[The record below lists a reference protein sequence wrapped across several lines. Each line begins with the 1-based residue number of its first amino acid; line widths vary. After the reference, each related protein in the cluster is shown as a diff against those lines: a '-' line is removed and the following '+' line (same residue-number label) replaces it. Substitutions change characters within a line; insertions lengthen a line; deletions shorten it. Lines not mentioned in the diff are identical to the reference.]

1 MQIVI
6 DIDEDVKNRF
16 CSGLG
21 IPSDTSAVADA
32 LYKGTPPPS
41 WIPTS
46 ERLPLLRGSYKIS
59 EDVLITNGF
68 EIFIAY
74 LVERRKGKIS
84 WRYYDSGSEV
94 DVNSADDDVT
104 AWMPL
109 PDLYKAESEDAE

>member
-6 DIDEDVKNRF
+6 DIDEDVKTRF

-41 WIPTS
+41 WVPVS
-46 ERLPLLRGSYKIS
+46 ERLPLLGLHKIS

-68 EIFIAY
+68 EFFMGY
-74 LVERRKGKIS
+74 LVERKGKLS

-94 DVNSADDDVT
+94 EVGSVDDDVT

-109 PDLYKAESEDAE
+109 SLPKPYRTESEDEE